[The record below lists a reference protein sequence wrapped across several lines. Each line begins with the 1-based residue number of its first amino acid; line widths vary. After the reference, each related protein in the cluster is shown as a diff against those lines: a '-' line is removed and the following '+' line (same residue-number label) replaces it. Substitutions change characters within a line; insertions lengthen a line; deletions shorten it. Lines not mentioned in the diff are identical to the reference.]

1 MDTDVAPLSD
11 PVSPLLELGPPS
23 PPPEDHPNQEQLPM
37 EQLLHDDEPLAPLL
51 MVAQP
56 PIGFEDS
63 PSKTKATSPPGMF
76 TLFSSAICLPICK
89 FSGGPNRTEFTEYQ
103 SFVSVLFGSVRS
115 INTEPNLSS
124 YC

>member
-1 MDTDVAPLSD
+1 MDTDVALLSN

-76 TLFSSAICLPICK
+76 TLFSSAICLLICK
-89 FSGGPNRTEFTEYQ
+89 FVYIFFLLQRKRKWWCLNLPQLNW
-103 SFVSVLFGSVRS
+103 VVLQLV
-115 INTEPNLSS
+115 I
-124 YC
+124 